1 MLFTIAGEA
10 ALSQISDVAVEPGS
24 AGRIVSELYARHA
37 TALYAF
43 GRRLGLD
50 EDEAWDAVQ
59 EAHLRL
65 WRALAAGQDIHDHRA
80 WAAAATYRLA
90 MDQHRLTRRLTELR
104 RRLSPGSR
112 PGSGPAS
119 GDGHGADRTD
129 ALAAWAAVDALPL
142 RQRAAIYLHYRL
154 DLPFED
160 VGRAMGISA
169 GSARM
174 SASRGLATVRLSLGV
189 ADEGA
194 DR

>member
-1 MLFTIAGEA
+1 MLSTAVGGA
-10 ALSQISDVAVEPGS
+10 SLNDMLDRALEPGG
-24 AGRIVSELYARHA
+24 AGRIVSELYAHQA

-50 EDEAWDAVQ
+50 ADEAWDAVQ

-65 WRALAAGQDIHDHRA
+65 WRALAAGQEVRDHRA
-80 WAAAATYRLA
+80 WVAAAIYRLA
-90 MDQHRLTRRLTELR
+90 MDQHRLARRLGELR
-104 RRLSPGSR
+104 RRLSPDVR
-112 PGSGPAS
+112 TRIGPAIVA
-119 GDGHGADRTD
+119 GHGADATD

-154 DLPFED
+154 DLPFDD

-169 GSARM
+169 GAARL
-174 SASRGLATVRLSLGV
+174 SASRGLATVRANLGV
-189 ADEGA
+189 AGEGA